1 VQRERRILSNIPATH
16 DALAVAQ
23 RRLENRWCTY
33 PGPWKEFIA
42 DIEKTGTAQEKM
54 VVQRFPAQFKVD
66 AFERAQRIQTLQE
79 NRLMEYLERM
89 DHLTQATKTDRNGDS
104 VPDNGVRFNAL
115 KFLLERAL
123 GAVHASEK
131 PDTQTGGALNDL
143 FERREELRAILKARE
158 GKVVDVEVEPSE

>member
-1 VQRERRILSNIPATH
+1 MANLPATH
-16 DALAVAQ
+16 DSLAVAQ

-33 PGPWKEFIA
+33 PGTWKEFVH
-42 DIEKTGTAQEKM
+42 EVEESGTAQEKL
-54 VVQRFPAQFKVD
+54 VVQRYPAQFKVD
-66 AFERAQRIQTLQE
+66 AYERAQRIQTLQE

-115 KFLLERAL
+115 KFMLERAL
-123 GAVHASEK
+123 GAVHATEK

-143 FERREELRAILKARE
+143 FERREELRKILKARE
-158 GKVVDVEVEPSE
+158 ADVIDVEVRKPSG